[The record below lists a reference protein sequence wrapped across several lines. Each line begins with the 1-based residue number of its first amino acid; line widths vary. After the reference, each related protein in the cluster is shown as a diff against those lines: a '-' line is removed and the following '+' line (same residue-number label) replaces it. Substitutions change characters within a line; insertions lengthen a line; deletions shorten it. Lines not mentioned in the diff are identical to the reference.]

1 MDVVE
6 SEKLATLQG
15 HATEAV
21 DGALS
26 ACTQE
31 AFVADFALPPE
42 HQDLLERAHAHAH
55 ANLRNGVLVRARA
68 APCLH
73 THAAP

>member
-31 AFVADFALPPE
+31 AFVADLFARCHPR
-42 HQDLLERAHAHAH
+42 DL
-55 ANLRNGVLVRARA
+55 
-68 APCLH
+68 
-73 THAAP
+73 

>member
-31 AFVADFALPPE
+31 AFVADLPY
-42 HQDLLERAHAHAH
+42 L
-55 ANLRNGVLVRARA
+55 RA
-68 APCLH
+68 ATPRSPRDL
-73 THAAP
+73 